1 MISNYPELNKRSIFT
16 TESVLPDE
24 CKHLDGT
31 RCWWNLLMHS
41 RLFKAPKARSRHQ
54 QSVLSMVI
62 LTFGYSVE
70 INERISLTF
79 TVFSTSLYIW
89 NPSLINSL
97 YKRDQGIPLMARL
110 TWICRSYSQ
119 QPKSTTH
126 GRHIW
131 SSKYVMYDSSFVN
144 FFLVSRSFQFRVREG
159 KGCGVGGG
167 VSWCQKYHLHL
178 ELIFFFFKIT
188 PQTVYASTKRNDIPS
203 LRSRRLEVVGT
214 SSLFRPL
221 LPSACYAGYDITRGT
236 RVVTSL
242 PGCIYFPCCL
252 RGVSLF
258 LNTGCL
264 EPFRSNKVQTYV
276 WGYVFLSA
284 AV

>member
-1 MISNYPELNKRSIFT
+1 
-16 TESVLPDE
+16 
-24 CKHLDGT
+24 
-31 RCWWNLLMHS
+31 MHS
-41 RLFKAPKARSRHQ
+41 RLFKAPKVRSRHQ

-62 LTFGYSVE
+62 LTFDYCVE
-70 INERISLTF
+70 IHETILLTF
-79 TVFSTSLYIW
+79 TLFSTSLYRW
-89 NPSLINSL
+89 NPSLINLL

-131 SSKYVMYDSSFVN
+131 SSKYVTYDSCFVN
-144 FFLVSRSFQFRVREG
+144 FFLVSRSFQFRVRKE
-159 KGCGVGGG
+159 KGGARRIWTKC
-167 VSWCQKYHLHL
+167 KYHDVR
-178 ELIFFFFKIT
+178 KIISI
-188 PQTVYASTKRNDIPS
+188 PNWYFSFLKFLRKQYMQVERN
-203 LRSRRLEVVGT
+203 E
-214 SSLFRPL
+214 
-221 LPSACYAGYDITRGT
+221 ITRGT

-242 PGCIYFPCCL
+242 QGSICFPCCL

-264 EPFRSNKVQTYV
+264 EPFRSNQVQNYA

-284 AV
+284 ALWFSSPLWFTLNRFLLYIDK

>member
-1 MISNYPELNKRSIFT
+1 MILNYPKLNKRSIFT

-24 CKHLDGT
+24 CKHLDGI

-70 INERISLTF
+70 INETISLTF

-126 GRHIW
+126 SRHIW

-144 FFLVSRSFQFRVREG
+144 FFLVSRSFQFRVRKE
-159 KGCGVGGG
+159 KGGARRIWTKC
-167 VSWCQKYHLHL
+167 KYHDIRNIISILNWYFS
-178 ELIFFFFKIT
+178 ISNF
-188 PQTVYASTKRNDIPS
+188 STNSKCKYKRN
-203 LRSRRLEVVGT
+203 E
-214 SSLFRPL
+214 
-221 LPSACYAGYDITRGT
+221 ITRGT

-242 PGCIYFPCCL
+242 QGSICFPCCL

-258 LNTGCL
+258 LNTGCF
-264 EPFRSNKVQTYV
+264 EPFYRSNQVQNYA

-284 AV
+284 ALWFLSPL

>member
-1 MISNYPELNKRSIFT
+1 
-16 TESVLPDE
+16 
-24 CKHLDGT
+24 
-31 RCWWNLLMHS
+31 MHS

-70 INERISLTF
+70 INETISLTF
-79 TVFSTSLYIW
+79 TVFSTILYIW

-97 YKRDQGIPLMARL
+97 YKRDQGIPSMSRL

-159 KGCGVGGG
+159 KGCRVGGG
-167 VSWCQKYHLHL
+167 VSWCQKYHFNL

-188 PQTVYASTKRNDIPS
+188 PQTVYASAKRNDIPS
-203 LRSRRLEVVGT
+203 LRRRRLEVVGT

-221 LPSACYAGYDITRGT
+221 LQSACYAGYDITRGT

-242 PGCIYFPCCL
+242 PGCICFPCCL

-264 EPFRSNKVQTYV
+264 EPFRSNQVQTYV